1 MKQVARYN
9 TEKLMLDIGAVMI
22 EKDNLHHNL
31 ALERCKRAS
40 IKLGFTWEQVISKRR
55 HDKLVDVRTCLC
67 KFLRERDW
75 TLTSIGKT
83 LNIHHATVLHHN
95 KKFDDLFPID
105 DDIQKIWYIIKT
117 S

>member
-1 MKQVARYN
+1 MRQVARYN
-9 TEKLMLDIGAVMI
+9 TEKLLLDIGAVMM

-40 IKLGFTWEQVISKRR
+40 IKLGFTWEQVVSKRR

-75 TLTSIGKT
+75 TLTSIGET

-105 DDIQKIWYIIKT
+105 NNIQKVWYIIKT